1 MVRVFIL
8 VLSLC
13 VAEVQANCD
22 DVSSTPNFN
31 RSYSEGWGITLS
43 NTRYQSSSVLQAE
56 NVNRLKLKWA
66 YGLHNTTPRAYP
78 LVTGDT
84 IFNWRQRPWRC
95 GLSARYRVPTVAL
108 CP

>member
-22 DVSSTPNFN
+22 DVSSTTPNFN

-43 NTRYQSSSVLQAE
+43 NTRYQS
-56 NVNRLKLKWA
+56 KF
-66 YGLHNTTPRAYP
+66 GF
-78 LVTGDT
+78 TG
-84 IFNWRQRPWRC
+84 
-95 GLSARYRVPTVAL
+95 
-108 CP
+108 